1 MFQSTRSSADQE
13 RVNQEQQQRARDAT
27 TETQQRVESQLE
39 HRTADV
45 QRQTIE
51 GKAQELQ
58 VTERAG
64 ATKQDVVNQVHGTIM
79 GSVDFE
85 LSRLKAPSFN
95 ADRRAEYRDNAE
107 RKIQETA
114 EQILAKQEE
123 TFAQQAEAERKLMQQ
138 ERKAQIVEQETKRA
152 TNYAM
157 LDLGTESF
165 ATTRK

>member
-1 MFQSTRSSADQE
+1 
-13 RVNQEQQQRARDAT
+13 
-27 TETQQRVESQLE
+27 
-39 HRTADV
+39 
-45 QRQTIE
+45 
-51 GKAQELQ
+51 
-58 VTERAG
+58 
-64 ATKQDVVNQVHGTIM
+64 M